1 MTQRCDLNS
10 HYLKKNM
17 ITEQSAQYYAKSASN
32 HDRIYDRPERQEDL
46 EEMREHLADVLRGHT
61 VLELACGTG
70 YWTRL
75 IAEVA
80 DKVVATDINPEMIAM
95 AKLRAMPSDKVTL
108 RVADAYDLP
117 ADIGDFTAVFIGFW
131 WSHVKR
137 EEQEKFLAQLRAK
150 VGKDMFIVLLD
161 DAYVEGSSE
170 TVARTDMEGNTY
182 QIRTAPDGDRYE
194 IPKTYPSDSA
204 LRKKLASSVRE
215 IKIVRLEYY
224 WMLTCRLK

>member
-1 MTQRCDLNS
+1 
-10 HYLKKNM
+10 M
-17 ITEQSAQYYAKSASN
+17 ITEQSAQFYAKIASN
-32 HDRIYDRPERQEDL
+32 HDRIYDRAERQDDL
-46 EEMREHLADVLRGHT
+46 AAMRGHVAEVLRGHT

-70 YWTRL
+70 YWTRI
-75 IAEVA
+75 IAETA

-95 AKLRAMPSDKVTL
+95 AQLRKLAAEKVSL
-108 RVADAYDLP
+108 RVADACDLP

-137 EEQEKFLAQLRAK
+137 EDYERFLAQLKAK
-150 VGKDMFIVLLD
+150 VGKDVLVVLID

-170 TVARTDMEGNTY
+170 TVARTDLEGNTY
-182 QIRTAPDGDRYE
+182 QIRSAPDGERYE

-215 IKIVRLEYY
+215 IKIVRLEHY
-224 WMLTCRLK
+224 WMLSCRLK

>member
-1 MTQRCDLNS
+1 
-10 HYLKKNM
+10 M
-17 ITEQSAQYYAKSASN
+17 ITEQSAQFYAKSASN
-32 HDRIYDRPERQEDL
+32 HDRIYDRPERQDDL
-46 EEMREHLADVLRGHT
+46 AAMRLHVAEVLRGHT

-70 YWTRL
+70 YWTRI

-95 AKLRAMPSDKVTL
+95 AALRQLPADKVEL

-137 EEQEKFLAQLRAK
+137 EEQEKFLAKLKAR
-150 VGKDMFIVLLD
+150 VGKDMFVVLLD
-161 DAYVEGSSE
+161 DAYVEGSSD
-170 TVARTDMEGNTY
+170 TVARTDLEGNTY
-182 QIRTAPDGDRYE
+182 HIRTAPDGERYE

-215 IKIVRLEYY
+215 IKVVRLEYY
-224 WMLTCRLK
+224 WLLTCRLK

>member
-1 MTQRCDLNS
+1 
-10 HYLKKNM
+10 M
-17 ITEQSAQYYAKSASN
+17 ITEQSAQFYAKSASN
-32 HDRIYDRPERQEDL
+32 HDRVYDKPERQDDL
-46 EEMREHLADVLRGHT
+46 AAMRTHVADVLRGHV

-95 AKLRAMPSDKVTL
+95 AQLRAMPADKVTL

-131 WSHVKR
+131 WSHVGR
-137 EEQEKFLAQLRAK
+137 EVQEKFLSQLRAK

-161 DAYVEGSSE
+161 DVYVEGSSE

-182 QIRTAPDGDRYE
+182 QIRVAPDGDRYE

-215 IKIVRLEYY
+215 IRIVRLEYY
-224 WMLTCRLK
+224 WLLTCRLK

>member
-1 MTQRCDLNS
+1 
-10 HYLKKNM
+10 M
-17 ITEQSAQYYAKSASN
+17 ITEQSAQFYAKSASN
-32 HDRIYDRPERQEDL
+32 HDRIYDRPERKDDL
-46 EEMREHLADVLRGHT
+46 AAMYKHVADALRGHT

-70 YWTRL
+70 YWTRV

-95 AKLRAMPSDKVTL
+95 ARLRALPADKVSL
-108 RVADAYDLP
+108 RVADADDLP

-137 EEQEKFLAQLRAK
+137 EEQEKFLAQLKSR
-150 VGKDMFIVLLD
+150 VGKDIFIVLLD
-161 DAYVEGSSE
+161 DVYVEGSSE
-170 TVARTDMEGNTY
+170 TVARTDLEGNTY
-182 QIRTAPDGDRYE
+182 QIRVAPDGERYE

-215 IKIVRLEYY
+215 IKIVRLEYF

>member
-1 MTQRCDLNS
+1 
-10 HYLKKNM
+10 M
-17 ITEQSAQYYAKSASN
+17 ITEQSAQFYAKSASN
-32 HDRIYDRPERQEDL
+32 HDRIYDRPERQHDL
-46 EEMREHLADVLRGHT
+46 EQMRGHVAEVLRGHT

-70 YWTRL
+70 YWTRI
-75 IAEVA
+75 IAGVA

-95 AKLRAMPSDKVTL
+95 ATLRALPADKVSL
-108 RVADAYDLP
+108 RVADAYALP
-117 ADIGDFTAVFIGFW
+117 DDIGDFTAVFIGFW

-137 EEQEKFLAQLRAK
+137 EMQEKFLAQLKAR
-150 VGKDMFIVLLD
+150 VGKDILIVLLD

-170 TVARTDMEGNTY
+170 TVARTDLEGNTY
-182 QIRTAPDGDRYE
+182 QIKVAPDGERYE

-224 WMLTCRLK
+224 WLLTCRLK

>member
-1 MTQRCDLNS
+1 
-10 HYLKKNM
+10 M
-17 ITEQSAQYYAKSASN
+17 ITEQSAQFYAKSASN
-32 HDRIYDRPERQEDL
+32 HDRVYDKPERQHDL
-46 EEMREHLADVLRGHT
+46 AEMRAHVAEALRGHV

-70 YWTRL
+70 YWTDI
-75 IAEVA
+75 IAASA
-80 DKVVATDINPEMIAM
+80 DSVVATDINPEMIAL
-95 AKLRAMPSDKVTL
+95 AKLRGLPAGKVQL
-108 RVADAYDLP
+108 RVADATSLPDDL
-117 ADIGDFTAVFIGFW
+117 GSFTAVFIGFW

-137 EEQEKFLAQLRAK
+137 EQQEKFLAHLRSK
-150 VGKDMFIVLLD
+150 VGDIVLVLLD

-170 TVARTDMEGNTY
+170 TVARTDLEGNTY
-182 QIRTAPDGDRYE
+182 HIRVAPDGDRYE

>member
-1 MTQRCDLNS
+1 
-10 HYLKKNM
+10 M
-17 ITEQSAQYYAKSASN
+17 ITEQSAQFYAKIASN
-32 HDRIYDRPERQEDL
+32 HDRIYDRAERQEDL
-46 EEMREHLADVLRGHT
+46 EAMRGHVAEVLRGHT

-70 YWTRL
+70 YWTRI
-75 IAEVA
+75 IAETA

-95 AKLRAMPSDKVTL
+95 AQLRKLPADKVTL
-108 RVADAYDLP
+108 RLADARDLP

-137 EEQEKFLAQLRAK
+137 EEYERFLAQLKARL
-150 VGKDMFIVLLD
+150 GKDVLIVLLD

-170 TVARTDMEGNTY
+170 TVARTDLEGNTY
-182 QIRTAPDGDRYE
+182 HIRATPDGERYE

-224 WMLTCRLK
+224 WLLSCRLK

>member
-1 MTQRCDLNS
+1 
-10 HYLKKNM
+10 M
-17 ITEQSAQYYAKSASN
+17 ITEQSAQFYAKTASN
-32 HDRIYDRPERQEDL
+32 HDRIYDRPERRDDL
-46 EEMREHLADVLRGHT
+46 EAMRGHLAEVLRGHT

-95 AKLRAMPSDKVTL
+95 AKLRAMPADKVTL
-108 RVADAYDLP
+108 RLADAYDLP

-131 WSHVKR
+131 WSHVGR
-137 EEQEKFLAQLRAK
+137 EVQEKFLAQLRTK
-150 VGKDMFIVLLD
+150 VGRDIFIVLLD
-161 DAYVEGSSE
+161 DVYVEGSSE

-182 QIRTAPDGDRYE
+182 HIRTTSDGERYE

-215 IKIVRLEYY
+215 IRIVRLEYY
-224 WMLTCRLK
+224 WLLTCRLK

>member
-1 MTQRCDLNS
+1 
-10 HYLKKNM
+10 M
-17 ITEQSAQYYAKSASN
+17 ITEQSAQFYAKSASN
-32 HDRIYDRPERQEDL
+32 HDRVYDRPERQHDL
-46 EEMREHLADVLRGHT
+46 EHMRGHVAEVLRGHT

-70 YWTRL
+70 YWTRI

-95 AKLRAMPSDKVTL
+95 AQLRALPGDKVAL

-137 EEQEKFLAQLRAK
+137 EEQEKFLARLKAR
-150 VGKDMFIVLLD
+150 VGKDIFIVLLD
-161 DAYVEGSSE
+161 DVYVEGSSE
-170 TVARTDMEGNTY
+170 TVARTDLEGNTY
-182 QIRTAPDGDRYE
+182 QIKVAPDGERYE

>member
-1 MTQRCDLNS
+1 
-10 HYLKKNM
+10 M
-17 ITEQSAQYYAKSASN
+17 ITEQSAQFYAKSASN
-32 HDRIYDRPERQEDL
+32 HDRIYDRPERQDDL
-46 EEMREHLADVLRGHT
+46 TAMHGHVADTLRGHT

-70 YWTRL
+70 YWTRIL
-75 IAEVA
+75 AGVA

-95 AKLRAMPSDKVTL
+95 ARLRAFPSDKVSL
-108 RVADAYDLP
+108 RVADAWALPDDL
-117 ADIGDFTAVFIGFW
+117 GEFTAVFIGFW

-137 EEQEKFLAQLRAK
+137 EEQERFLAQLRGK
-150 VGKDMFIVLLD
+150 VGKDIFIVLLD

-182 QIRTAPDGDRYE
+182 QIRSAPDGERYE

-215 IKIVRLEYY
+215 IRIVRLAYY
-224 WMLTCRLK
+224 WMLSCRLK

>member
-1 MTQRCDLNS
+1 
-10 HYLKKNM
+10 M
-17 ITEQSAQYYAKSASN
+17 ITEQSAQFYAKSASN
-32 HDRIYDRPERQEDL
+32 HDRIYDRAERQDDL
-46 EEMREHLADVLRGHT
+46 EEMREHVADVLRGHT

-75 IAEVA
+75 IADTA

-95 AKLRAMPSDKVTL
+95 AKLRAMPADKVTL

-137 EEQEKFLAQLRAK
+137 EEQEKFLAQLRSK
-150 VGKDMFIVLLD
+150 IGKDMFIVLLD
-161 DAYVEGSSE
+161 DCYVEGSSE

-182 QIRTAPDGDRYE
+182 QIRTAPDGERYE
-194 IPKTYPSDSA
+194 IPKTYPSDSG

>member
-1 MTQRCDLNS
+1 
-10 HYLKKNM
+10 M
-17 ITEQSAQYYAKSASN
+17 ITEQSAQFYAKSASN

-46 EEMREHLADVLRGHT
+46 EAMRGHVAEVLRGHT

-70 YWTRL
+70 YWTRI

-95 AKLRAMPSDKVTL
+95 AKLRSMPADKVEL

-131 WSHVKR
+131 WSHVGR
-137 EEQEKFLAQLRAK
+137 EVQEKFLAQLRAK

-161 DAYVEGSSE
+161 DVYVEGSSE

-182 QIRTAPDGDRYE
+182 QIRVAPDGDRYE

-224 WMLTCRLK
+224 WLLTCRLK

>member
-1 MTQRCDLNS
+1 
-10 HYLKKNM
+10 M
-17 ITEQSAQYYAKSASN
+17 ITEQSVQFYAKSAAN
-32 HDRIYDRPERQEDL
+32 HDRIYDRPERQSDL
-46 EEMREHLADVLRGHT
+46 ERMRGHVAEVLRGHT

-70 YWTRL
+70 YWTRIL
-75 IAEVA
+75 ADVA
-80 DKVVATDINPEMIAM
+80 DKVVATDINPEMVAM
-95 AKLRAMPSDKVTL
+95 ATLRALPADKVSL

-137 EEQEKFLAQLRAK
+137 EEQEKFLAQLKAK

-170 TVARTDMEGNTY
+170 TVARTDLEGNTY
-182 QIRTAPDGDRYE
+182 QIRVAPDGDRYE

>member
-1 MTQRCDLNS
+1 
-10 HYLKKNM
+10 M

-32 HDRIYDRPERQEDL
+32 HDRIYDRPERKDDL
-46 EEMREHLADVLRGHT
+46 KAMHGHVADTLRGHT

-70 YWTRL
+70 YWTRIL
-75 IAEVA
+75 AGVA
-80 DKVVATDINPEMIAM
+80 DHVVATDINPEMIAM
-95 AKLRAMPSDKVTL
+95 ARLRALPADKVTL
-108 RVADAYDLP
+108 RVADAWDLP
-117 ADIGDFTAVFIGFW
+117 DDLGDFTAVFIGFW

-137 EEQEKFLAQLRAK
+137 EEQERFLAKLRGK

-161 DAYVEGSSE
+161 DAYVEGSSD

-182 QIRTAPDGDRYE
+182 QIRTTPDGERYE

-224 WMLTCRLK
+224 WMLTSRLK